1 MILLKRRDISIKEIV
16 ILMQNKTYK
25 FKEKGI
31 ILMETTYKPKRNL
44 QFAIKISPK
53 QPKSN
58 ENRRNRNCSGKRL
71 GDKKI
76 VFLNTLT
83 SIMCIK

>member
-53 QPKSN
+53 
-58 ENRRNRNCSGKRL
+58 
-71 GDKKI
+71 
-76 VFLNTLT
+76 
-83 SIMCIK
+83 